1 MRRLDRIFENGLYRS
16 RDGAILGVFRGL
28 SENLDLNLFWLRVI
42 AIILLVVSGIWP
54 AMILYF
60 LAAIVMKP
68 EPVLPLETP
77 DEEEFYDSYTYSR
90 KGAVHRLLQQ
100 FQNIDRRVQR
110 MEHIVTDREFD
121 WERKLNS

>member
-1 MRRLDRIFENGLYRS
+1 MRRFDRLFENGLYRS

-28 SENLDLNLFWLRVI
+28 SDNLDLNLFWLRAIAVI
-42 AIILLVVSGIWP
+42 VLMVSGIWP

-60 LAAIVMKP
+60 LAAVVMKP
-68 EPVLPLETP
+68 EPMLPLENP

-90 KGAVHRLLQQ
+90 KGAVRRLLQQ
-100 FQNIDRRVQR
+100 FQNIDRRIQR